1 MTTGD
6 DREPYRV
13 TGPDGDVAE
22 PVSVFLPDLLAS
34 GKSAATLREQSDE
47 SDHPVRGFPITCRV
61 GGRVAADAGFCS
73 PLVTSLWAWSV
84 VCHFRRDDASVA
96 AVRQV
101 PGMRSVSATASPH
114 AGQSPPGP
122 MR

>member
-1 MTTGD
+1 MFFYLFWFFFFFFFFFNDTATT
-6 DREPYRV
+6 EIY
-13 TGPDGDVAE
+13 
-22 PVSVFLPDLLAS
+22 
-34 GKSAATLREQSDE
+34 TLSLHDAL
-47 SDHPVRGFPITCRV
+47 PITCRV